1 MRDAYTIKGKVIT
14 YKNKK
19 YEIGEVYFVPDN
31 PELYVQLKKDG
42 TSLNV
47 PLKEISHLITSTEK
61 ILEHME

>member
-31 PELYVQLKKDG
+31 PELYVQLKENG
-42 TSLNV
+42 ISLNV
-47 PLKEISHLITSTEK
+47 QLKEITQILTSSK
-61 ILEHME
+61 NL